1 MTQVQRAHRAY
12 SRAVRAIQADR
23 WIQPGLLSGAELGL
37 MAIDDMCEPGG
48 YLDRLAV
55 SDEAMD
61 AIMSY
66 LYSIANRQIN

>member
-23 WIQPGLLSGAELGL
+23 WIQPWLLSGAELGL
-37 MAIDDMCEPGG
+37 MAIEDMCESGG
-48 YLDRLAV
+48 YLDRLEV

-66 LYSIANRQIN
+66 LYRVANQQIN